1 MQPKGA
7 KTRIVERMHMKDGK
21 YLKKVLFGLFAIGV
35 VNSASAEG
43 PKEQTTSSTLGIE
56 WNGYFDFYYQSSPQG
71 HAVTSSTSAGP
82 EVVEGRYFDRHSNQL
97 TLNMAELSL
106 KKKTGRVAFRADLAF
121 GEMVDQLSGGGSQSV
136 TGTGAGQNPTNTA
149 ANEPT
154 RNLTQAT
161 ITYAAADKLS
171 VTAGKFYTHMGLEVT
186 KAKDNWQFSRSYTY
200 NYGIPFWHEGI
211 SGTYTVIPEK
221 FSGTIY
227 LLNAWDGRISQE
239 QNKSTTVGANL
250 SLTGI
255 EGLVANYNY
264 IGGAEA
270 TDQSRREVHEIN
282 LTYSVNPTIILATDF
297 VLGSQKNIP
306 TTGDAKWSGLA
317 VYLKAALTSFYS
329 IRPRYEI
336 FDDSDKG
343 FAIAGG
349 LSAPDTKQKITSLTL
364 ANNFNLGDGLEAR
377 LEIRSDKSDSNLFFK
392 DKDGTNSDHQES
404 YAAALLYSF

>member
-1 MQPKGA
+1 
-7 KTRIVERMHMKDGK
+7 MKKHGK
-21 YLKKVLFGLFAIGV
+21 HLKKALVGLLAIGA
-35 VNSASAEG
+35 VNSASAEES
-43 PKEQTTSSTLGIE
+43 KEQATNSALGIE

-71 HAVTSSTSAGP
+71 HAAIPATSAGP
-82 EVVEGRYFDRHSNQL
+82 AVVEGRYFDRHSNQM

-106 KKKTGRVAFRADLAF
+106 KKKTGKVSFRADLAL

-149 ANEPT
+149 ANEST

-161 ITYAAADKLS
+161 ITYAATEKLS

-186 KAKDNWQFSRSYTY
+186 KAKDNWQYSRSYTF

-211 SGTYTVIPEK
+211 SGTYTVIPDK
-221 FSGTIY
+221 FAGTIY
-227 LLNAWDGRISQE
+227 LLNAWDGRLSQE

-250 SLTGI
+250 NFTGV

-270 TDQSRREVHEIN
+270 TDQSRREAHEIN
-282 LTYSVNPTIILATDF
+282 LTYTVNPTIILATDY
-297 VLGSQKNIP
+297 VLGTQKNIP

-317 VYLKAALTSFYS
+317 VYLKAALSSFYS
-329 IRPRYEI
+329 ISPRYEV

-349 LSAPDTKQKITSLTL
+349 FSASGTKQKITSWTL

-377 LEIRSDKSDSNLFFK
+377 LELRSDKSDSNLFFK
-392 DKDGTNSDHQES
+392 DKDGANSDHQES
-404 YAAALLYSF
+404 YTAAFLYSF